1 MKSLLVILISFISFT
16 AILSG
21 LLMISNPDGG
31 ILKLS
36 LNLLE
41 GTLFKNFLIPGI
53 LLAIIVGGI
62 NLLAVLHNIKHQP
75 NRYNWA
81 LAGGITIS
89 GWIIGQMIVI
99 HSVHWLHI
107 LYLGIGILIILLA
120 YQLKG
125 KWAV

>member
-1 MKSLLVILISFISFT
+1 MKSLLVIYISFT

-21 LLMISNPDGG
+21 FLMISNPDGG

-36 LNLLE
+36 LSLLE
-41 GTLFKNFLIPGI
+41 GTPFKNFMIPGI

-62 NLLAVLHNIKHQP
+62 ILLAVLHNIKHQP
-75 NRYNWA
+75 NRFNWA

-89 GWIIGQMIVI
+89 GVI

-107 LYLGIGILIILLA
+107 LYPGIGILIILFD

>member
-21 LLMISNPDGG
+21 VLMISNPDGG
-31 ILKLS
+31 ISKLS
-36 LNLLE
+36 LSLLE
-41 GTLFKNFLIPGI
+41 GTPFKNFLIPGI

-62 NLLAVLHNIKHQP
+62 NLLAVFHNIKHQP
-75 NRYNWA
+75 TRYNWA

-107 LYLGIGILIILLA
+107 LYLGIGILIILLS